1 MKPFDDDSAGENIWI
16 DYYAKKT
23 IANSFGDT
31 LISVLVNPAMIVS
44 IPSDSYPKIRCCEYY
59 PYSILDPSVIED
71 FKNSD
76 LVIDDTDFEMINIGK
91 LFEDLVD
98 KTDLYKT
105 SDNKQRLKE
114 IKEKL
119 QSYKVKPNEPE
130 QLAVINRT
138 IKL

>member
-1 MKPFDDDSAGENIWI
+1 
-16 DYYAKKT
+16 
-23 IANSFGDT
+23 
-31 LISVLVNPAMIVS
+31 MIVS
-44 IPSDSYPKIRCCEYY
+44 IPNDSYPKIRCCEYY

-71 FKNSD
+71 FQNSD
-76 LVIDDTDFEMINIGK
+76 LVIDDTDYEMINIEK

-98 KTDLYKT
+98 KTDLYKK

-119 QSYKVKPNEPE
+119 QSYKVKPDEPE

>member
-1 MKPFDDDSAGENIWI
+1 
-16 DYYAKKT
+16 
-23 IANSFGDT
+23 
-31 LISVLVNPAMIVS
+31 
-44 IPSDSYPKIRCCEYY
+44 
-59 PYSILDPSVIED
+59 
-71 FKNSD
+71 
-76 LVIDDTDFEMINIGK
+76 MINIGK

-98 KTDLYKT
+98 KRDLYKT

-119 QSYKVKPNEPE
+119 QSYKVKPDEPE